1 MQFPTLTEQG
11 QSREMIS
18 TFAGYDHN
26 RSIAANAFYDMKNMS
41 SDGYPLLQSRAR
53 RGVVRQ
59 METPQGIL
67 AKDAMAWADGGKLYY
82 NGAEIVGLTLTEG
95 AVPVVGTLTLTEVK
109 A

>member
-59 METPQGIL
+59 METPQGFWPRTL
-67 AKDAMAWADGGKLYY
+67 WRGRTAGSSTTTGRRLWA
-82 NGAEIVGLTLTEG
+82 
-95 AVPVVGTLTLTEVK
+95 
-109 A
+109 